1 MFLLVIPK
9 IEGPNLLDYV
19 EDVVKANTIPINVD
33 QQEKNK
39 AICYYQEIHCWGLM
53 LNSKG
58 LKKELSITWQQGKEI
73 IRRCPTCSLYN
84 QIPLPAGSNPK
95 GTQRNEIWQMDVL
108 HFVKFG

>member
-19 EDVVKANTIPINVD
+19 EDVAKANTINVD

-58 LKKELSITWQQGKEI
+58 LKKGHSITWQQGMEI
-73 IRRCPTCSLYN
+73 IRRCPICSLFN
-84 QIPLPAGSNPK
+84 QIPLLAGSNPK
-95 GTQRNEIWQMDVL
+95 DTQRNEIW
-108 HFVKFG
+108 